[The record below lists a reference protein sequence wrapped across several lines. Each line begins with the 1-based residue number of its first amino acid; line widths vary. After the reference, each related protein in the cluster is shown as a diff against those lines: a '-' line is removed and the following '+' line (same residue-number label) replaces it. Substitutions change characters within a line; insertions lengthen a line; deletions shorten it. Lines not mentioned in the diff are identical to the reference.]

1 MLKNKKSKKKKKK
14 KSQLILQIYIL
25 FQQHFRHASSVHF
38 QALMVKKLRYMY
50 YNEQITYCDNAHDQ
64 KEGRSNGYH

>member
-14 KSQLILQIYIL
+14 ISVNLTNLYSAT
-25 FQQHFRHASSVHF
+25 FQHVSSVHF
-38 QALMVKKLRYMY
+38 QALMVKKLRYIY

-64 KEGRSNGYH
+64 KESRLKGYH